1 MSFISA
7 TPTTAPDV
15 WRFAD
20 HFTLHVRQRE
30 LRMDGVRVDLG
41 ARAYDLLF
49 VLVQN
54 PGQELSKAR
63 LLSLAWPN
71 LTVDENNLHVQIS
84 TLRKVLGPDMIATIP
99 GRGYQF
105 KVEVRDNAS
114 HDLPAGS
121 KSGLAHDLLLQAR
134 ATYRIAPSE
143 RSFTT
148 ALAMLERAVLIDPDY
163 VDAWIEIATV
173 NNFAAGYLRHRSGA
187 ESFAASRN
195 AVQRAVALQPNAP
208 KCKIWSANIR
218 YFEGDL
224 LTAFGL
230 ANDALSRAPSDAGIV
245 FSVGH
250 YNALF
255 GYTQDALP
263 FIQKATEIDPFDG
276 FAWTTRALIC
286 ENLGDREGVEAFA
299 TRAAGLGEVAAFEVL
314 AWSAYQNGDA
324 ELASERYSHYRQ
336 SAAAPN
342 ISPDKVARWEMIAKA
357 LFAGCQAKADALRER
372 LKTQFAAPDFR
383 PDASSISMAAKLGL
397 AEAVFS
403 QWRDVFAA
411 KSSLAV
417 ALWSDLPWARALRA
431 HPAFPAFLRREG
443 FIDLWRVYGW
453 PDSFQEAWLE
463 EDRVCTSP

>member
-1 MSFISA
+1 MSIVSA
-7 TPTTAPDV
+7 TPGATPDV

-20 HFTLHVRQRE
+20 RFALHIRQRE
-30 LRMDGVRVDLG
+30 LRADGVRVELG
-41 ARAYDLLF
+41 ARAFDLLQA
-49 VLVQN
+49 LVQN
-54 PGQELSKAR
+54 PGQELSKAK

-84 TLRKVLGPDMIATIP
+84 TLRKVLGQGLIATIP

-105 KVEVRDNAS
+105 KVDVD
-114 HDLPAGS
+114 HDMGS
-121 KSGLAHDLLLQAR
+121 GPPRAPQNSLAHDLLLQAR

-148 ALAMLERAVLIDPDY
+148 SLAMLERAVAIDPEC

-187 ESFAASRN
+187 ESFAVSRN
-195 AVQRAVALQPNAP
+195 AVQRAVALAPNAP
-208 KCKIWSANIR
+208 KSKIWLANIR

-230 ANDALSRAPSDAGIV
+230 ANDALSRAPSDAGIL

-255 GYTQDALP
+255 GYTRDALP
-263 FIQKATEIDPFDG
+263 FIERVNEMDPFDG

-286 ENLGDREGVEAFA
+286 ENLRDRESVEAFGA
-299 TRAAGLGEVAAFEVL
+299 RAASLGEVAAFEVL
-314 AWSAYQNGDA
+314 AWSAYQNGDV
-324 ELASERYSHYRQ
+324 ELACERYCQYRQ

-342 ISPDKVARWEMIAKA
+342 VSADKVARWEMIAKA
-357 LFAGCQAKADALRER
+357 LFAGCQANADVLCER
-372 LKTQFAAPDFR
+372 LKAQFAAPDFR
-383 PDASSISMAAKLGL
+383 PDASSISMAAKLGF
-397 AEAVFS
+397 AEAVVS

-417 ALWSDLPWARALRA
+417 SLWSDLPWARTLRA

-453 PDSFQEAWLE
+453 PDVFDEAWLG
-463 EDRVCTSP
+463 EDPVPVSL